1 MACFPGAANLVARG
15 CAEDYELYR
24 EPEDQ
29 AMGLCATCQPFH
41 MDLSKSGLD
50 IRVCVCNYTP
60 NYMSLFISMAQ
71 VVASL
76 MRIPHLAARQNL
88 GSKPGTQGAKFLAA
102 RVLNLKEGMANPKGW
117 KNVEK

>member
-1 MACFPGAANLVARG
+1 LPFFLPRKKSGKILKRTAKEEWELTTWSPFSHGGIPQKILSLLRCLAPRGLACFPGAPNLVSRG

-50 IRVCVCNYTP
+50 IRVCVWTYTP
-60 NYMSLFISMAQ
+60 Y
-71 VVASL
+71 
-76 MRIPHLAARQNL
+76 
-88 GSKPGTQGAKFLAA
+88 T
-102 RVLNLKEGMANPKGW
+102 
-117 KNVEK
+117 